1 MLRYPVI
8 AIPVG
13 SNRNGVQPA
22 NKNMHANKSLKNL
35 YCTAPLF
42 VLGAL
47 LGGCNDEDHSK
58 PGLNEVTTAVREQYG
73 TCPQWTIGKVTR
85 LDGAPANVDHM
96 ATYLVKY
103 SFIAS
108 LKRTDTAELT
118 SEIIQA
124 QIVSNGSGTAV
135 DTCTSAMTALLQNAR
150 QSNSS
155 LATRYRVT
163 GYGGFTRTESG
174 WHLLDEVD
182 AVGVLSVEP
191 SPAAVEA
198 DADDGATDQQRG
210 IFHRLKL
217 LVRSLFHRDSRPDA
231 LAVAGNPSSAI
242 ALPSSI
248 EPAVASSVAGQ
259 NASNVASAPAPAS
272 SNDVSARFAAATA
285 SAQIATPST
294 DTSAAATAVE
304 ASSPS
309 LAETHPV
316 AQTATPSSASQSVAR
331 PITAPDLEGDWQG
344 TYQCGPY
351 IGSGSV
357 SDPDAWK
364 AQVTMT
370 VHNGQATLVRQS
382 GGGAPLREVLAGNV
396 LPDLSLPL
404 TGTGQNVGADHP
416 WYVDFMGRFGGSA
429 GAATFQAS
437 GTLSD
442 WHRDESRACRL
453 TLSR

>member
-8 AIPVG
+8 AIPAG
-13 SNRNGVQPA
+13 SSRSGVQPA
-22 NKNMHANKSLKNL
+22 HKNMHANKSLKNL
-35 YCTAPLF
+35 CCIAPLF

-47 LGGCNDEDHSK
+47 LGGCNDGDHSK

-73 TCPQWTIGKVTR
+73 TCPQWTIGRVTR
-85 LDGAPANVDHM
+85 LDGAPANVDHT

-108 LKRTDTAELT
+108 LKSTDIAKLT
-118 SEIIQA
+118 SDVIQA
-124 QIVSNGSGTAV
+124 QIVSNASGTAV
-135 DTCTSAMTALLQNAR
+135 DACTSAMTALLQNAR
-150 QSNSS
+150 QSNSG
-155 LATRYRVT
+155 LATQYRIT

-174 WHLLDEVD
+174 WHLLDEAD
-182 AVGVLSVEP
+182 AVGVLGVEP
-191 SPAAVEA
+191 SPAGVEA
-198 DADDGATDQQRG
+198 GADDGAADQQQG
-210 IFHRLKL
+210 VFHRLNQ
-217 LVRSLFHRDSRPDA
+217 LVLSLFHRDSRTDA
-231 LAVAGNPSSAI
+231 QAIAGNPSGAV
-242 ALPSSI
+242 ALAAGS
-248 EPAVASSVAGQ
+248 EPAVAGQ
-259 NASNVASAPAPAS
+259 TASNVASAPALAAS
-272 SNDVSARFAAATA
+272 DDVSAGSAVPAPAL
-285 SAQIATPST
+285 AQITTSST
-294 DTSAAATAVE
+294 ATSAAASVID

-309 LAETHPV
+309 PAETQPA
-316 AQTATPSSASQSVAR
+316 AQTATPSSASQAAAR
-331 PITAPDLEGDWQG
+331 PITASDLEGDWRG
-344 TYQCGPY
+344 AYQCGPY

-357 SDPDAWK
+357 SGPDAWT

-382 GGGAPLREVLAGNV
+382 GGDAPFREVLAGNV

-404 TGTGQNVGADHP
+404 TGTGQNVGAEHP

-453 TLSR
+453 LLSR